1 MIVAL
6 AGGVG
11 GAKMAHG
18 LSLALTT
25 EAAGPATLTVIVNTG
40 DDFDHYGLRICPDL
54 DTVLYT
60 LAGLANEATGWG
72 VVGDTTAALDM
83 LRRYGE
89 EAWFWLGDRDLA
101 TSLLRTAR
109 LSAGEP
115 LSAVTRGLA
124 QALGVGARLLPM
136 TDGLVA
142 TIIQTPDG
150 ELAFQD
156 YFVRRRH
163 QDVVSGVRFAG
174 VEHARPL
181 PEALAALTQAEAII
195 LCPSNPLLSIEPI
208 LQMEGMRAALAQAD
222 APVVAV
228 SPIIGGQA
236 LKGPADRILA
246 AQGFE
251 VSPLGVARWYGALLD
266 GLVLDATDAALAPD
280 IAALGVRPLVTQTIM
295 RDDADRERLARETLA
310 FAATLAHGQASHP
323 TGAAEDDARM
333 KQG

>member
-11 GAKMAHG
+11 GAKLAHG
-18 LSLALTT
+18 LALALPPD
-25 EAAGPATLTVIVNTG
+25 AAADALTVVVNTG
-40 DDFDHYGLRICPDL
+40 DDFDHYGLRVCPDL

-60 LAGLANEATGWG
+60 LAGLANDATGWG
-72 VVGDTTAALDM
+72 VAGDTSATLDM

-89 EAWFWLGDRDLA
+89 DTWFWLGDRDLA

-109 LSAGEP
+109 LRAGQP
-115 LSAVTRGLA
+115 LSAVTRALA
-124 QALGVGARLLPM
+124 QALGVGAGVTLAPM
-136 TDGLVA
+136 SDSPVA

-150 ELAFQD
+150 ELAFQE

-163 QDVVSGVRFAG
+163 QDVVTGVRFAG
-174 VEHARPL
+174 VEQASPL
-181 PEALAALTQAEAII
+181 PETLAALARAEAII

-208 LQMEGMRAALAQAD
+208 LRVPGMRAALQATE

-246 AQGFE
+246 AQGFP
-251 VSPLGVARWYGALLD
+251 VSPLGIAQWYGDLLD
-266 GLVLDATDAALAPD
+266 GLALDEADAALAPE
-280 IAALGVRPLVTQTIM
+280 IEALGIRTLVTQTIM
-295 RDDADRERLARETLA
+295 RSNDDRERLARETLS
-310 FAATLAHGQASHP
+310 FAALLAERRADRAP
-323 TGAAEDDARM
+323 
-333 KQG
+333 

>member
-18 LSLALTT
+18 LSLALAP
-25 EAAGPATLTVIVNTG
+25 EALTVIVNTG

-60 LAGLANEATGWG
+60 LAGLANETTGWG
-72 VVGDTTAALDM
+72 VIGDTNAALDM

-89 EAWFWLGDRDLA
+89 ETWFWLGDRDLA

-109 LSAGEP
+109 LRAGAA
-115 LSAVTRGLA
+115 LSAVTHALA
-124 QALGVGARLLPM
+124 QAVGVGVRLLPM
-136 TDGLVA
+136 SDAPVA
-142 TIIQTPDG
+142 TIIQTADG

-163 QDVVSGVRFAG
+163 QDVVTGVRFDGIERAQ
-174 VEHARPL
+174 PL
-181 PEALAALTQAEAII
+181 PEALAALALAEAII

-208 LQMEGMRAALAQAD
+208 LRLDGMRAALTQAS
-222 APVVAV
+222 APVVAI
-228 SPIIGGQA
+228 SPIVGGQA

-246 AQGFE
+246 AQGLE
-251 VSPLGVARWYGALLD
+251 VSPLGIARWYGALLD
-266 GLVLDATDAALAPD
+266 GLVLDQIDAALAPD
-280 IAALGVRPLVTQTIM
+280 IAALGVRPFVTQTIM
-295 RDDADRERLARETLA
+295 RDHGDRERLARETLA
-310 FAATLAHGQASHP
+310 FAASLADDLASRPTQAP
-323 TGAAEDDARM
+323 
-333 KQG
+333 

>member
-1 MIVAL
+1 MTKIVAL

-18 LSLALTT
+18 LSLALAP
-25 EAAGPATLTVIVNTG
+25 EEFTVIVNTG

-60 LAGLANEATGWG
+60 LGGVANDATGWG
-72 VVGDTTAALDM
+72 VVGDTSAALDM

-89 EAWFWLGDRDLA
+89 DTWFWLGDRDLA

-109 LSAGEP
+109 LRAGEP
-115 LSAVTRGLA
+115 LSAVTRALA
-124 QALGVGARLLPM
+124 QALGIGATLLPM
-136 TDGLVA
+136 SDTPVA

-156 YFVRRRH
+156 YFVRRCH
-163 QDVVSGVRFAG
+163 QDVVNGVRFAG
-174 VEHARPL
+174 IEDAQPL
-181 PEALAALTQAEAII
+181 PEALAAIAQADAII
-195 LCPSNPLLSIEPI
+195 ICPSNPLLSVEPI
-208 LQMEGMRAALAQAD
+208 LRVSGLRAAVAAST

-236 LKGPADRILA
+236 LKGPADRILE
-246 AQGFE
+246 AQGYA
-251 VSPLGVARWYGALLD
+251 VSPVGIARWYDSLLD
-266 GLVLDATDAALAPD
+266 GLVLDQADADLAPE

-295 RDDADRERLARETLA
+295 RETADRERLARETLG
-310 FAATLAHGQASHP
+310 FAATLAQ
-323 TGAAEDDARM
+323 T
-333 KQG
+333 KQTP

>member
-1 MIVAL
+1 MVIAL

-18 LSLALTT
+18 LALAL
-25 EAAGPATLTVIVNTG
+25 GPENVTVIVNTG

-60 LAGLANEATGWG
+60 LAGLANDATGWG
-72 VVGDTTAALDM
+72 VVDDTSATLDM

-89 EAWFWLGDRDLA
+89 DTWFWLGDRDLA

-109 LSAGEP
+109 LRAGEP
-115 LSAVTRGLA
+115 LSSVTASLA
-124 QALGVGARLLPM
+124 QALDVTATLLPM
-136 TDGLVA
+136 SDAPVA

-163 QDVVSGVRFAG
+163 QDVVRGVRFAG
-174 VEHARPL
+174 IEQAAPL
-181 PEALAALTQAEAII
+181 PATLAAIEQAEAIV

-208 LQMEGMRAALAQAD
+208 LQVNGMREAIERSP

-236 LKGPADRILA
+236 LKGPADRILE

-251 VSPLGVARWYGALLD
+251 VSPLGIARWYGSLLD
-266 GLVLDATDAALAPD
+266 GLVLDVADAALAPD
-280 IAALGVRPLVTQTIM
+280 IAALGARPLVTQTIM
-295 RDDADRERLARETLA
+295 RSAADRERLAREILG
-310 FAATLAHGQASHP
+310 FAATL
-323 TGAAEDDARM
+323 GAERRSPLA
-333 KQG
+333 

>member
-18 LSLALTT
+18 LSLALAP
-25 EAAGPATLTVIVNTG
+25 EALTVIVNTG

-60 LAGLANEATGWG
+60 LAGLANETTGWG
-72 VVGDTTAALDM
+72 VVGDTNAALDM
-83 LRRYGE
+83 LSRYGE

-109 LSAGEP
+109 LRAGAS
-115 LSAVTRGLA
+115 LAAVTRALA
-124 QALGVGARLLPM
+124 QAVGVGARLLPM
-136 TDGLVA
+136 SDAPVA

-163 QDVVSGVRFAG
+163 QDVVTGVRFDG
-174 VEHARPL
+174 IERARPL
-181 PEALAALTQAEAII
+181 PEALAALAQAEAII

-208 LQMEGMRAALAQAD
+208 LRVDGMRAALTQAS
-222 APVVAV
+222 APVIAV
-228 SPIIGGQA
+228 SPIVGGQA

-251 VSPLGVARWYGALLD
+251 ASPLGVARWYGALLD
-266 GLVLDATDAALAPD
+266 GLVLDQTDAALAPD
-280 IAALGVRPLVTQTIM
+280 IAALGVRPFVTQTIM
-295 RDDADRERLARETLA
+295 REHGDRERLARETLA
-310 FAATLAHGQASHP
+310 FAATLARDPTSRPTQAP
-323 TGAAEDDARM
+323 
-333 KQG
+333 

>member
-18 LSLALTT
+18 LALAVAP
-25 EAAGPATLTVIVNTG
+25 EALTVIVNTG
-40 DDFDHYGLRICPDL
+40 DDFEQYGLRICPDL

-60 LAGLANEATGWG
+60 LAGLANETTGWG
-72 VVGDTTAALDM
+72 VVGDTSATLDM

-89 EAWFWLGDRDLA
+89 ETWFWLGDRDLA

-109 LSAGEP
+109 LRAGVP
-115 LSAVTRGLA
+115 LSVVTQALAQVVGVAVT
-124 QALGVGARLLPM
+124 LLPM
-136 TDGLVA
+136 SDTPVA

-156 YFVRRRH
+156 YFVRRGH
-163 QDVVSGVRFAG
+163 QDIVTGVRFAG
-174 VEHARPL
+174 VEGARPL
-181 PEALAALTQAEAII
+181 PEALAALAHAEAII

-208 LQMEGMRAALAQAD
+208 LRVGGMREALAGAG

-228 SPIIGGQA
+228 SPIIGGRA
-236 LKGPADRILA
+236 LKGPADRILE

-251 VSPLGVARWYGALLD
+251 VSPLGIARWYGALLD
-266 GLVLDATDAALAPD
+266 GLVLDEADAALASD
-280 IAALGVRPLVTQTIM
+280 IAALGIQPLITQTIM
-295 RDDADRERLARETLA
+295 RETGDRERLAHETLA
-310 FAATLAHGQASHP
+310 FAATLARA
-323 TGAAEDDARM
+323 
-333 KQG
+333 QGDK

>member
-1 MIVAL
+1 MTKIVAL

-18 LSLALTT
+18 LSLALAP
-25 EAAGPATLTVIVNTG
+25 EEFTVIVNTG

-60 LAGLANEATGWG
+60 LGGVANDATGWG
-72 VVGDTTAALDM
+72 VVGDTSAVLDM

-89 EAWFWLGDRDLA
+89 DTWFWLGDRDLA

-109 LSAGEP
+109 LRAGQP
-115 LSAVTRGLA
+115 LSAVTRALA
-124 QALGVGARLLPM
+124 QALGIGATLLPM
-136 TDGLVA
+136 SDTPVA

-163 QDVVSGVRFAG
+163 QDVVNGVRFAG
-174 VEHARPL
+174 IEDAQPL
-181 PEALAALTQAEAII
+181 PEALAAIAQADAIFI
-195 LCPSNPLLSIEPI
+195 CPSNPLLSVEPI
-208 LQMEGMRAALAQAD
+208 LRVSGLRAAVAAST

-236 LKGPADRILA
+236 LKGPADRILE
-246 AQGFE
+246 AQGYA
-251 VSPLGVARWYGALLD
+251 VSPVGIARWYDSLLD
-266 GLVLDATDAALAPD
+266 GLVLDQADADLAPE

-295 RDDADRERLARETLA
+295 RETADRERLARETLG
-310 FAATLAHGQASHP
+310 FAATLAQ
-323 TGAAEDDARM
+323 T
-333 KQG
+333 KQTP